1 MRPTSLNLALHQ
13 SSTSSSMSDADI
25 ESLVKTSSV
34 QWIKNNP
41 QLRFQGTDH
50 NIYQQIEAALDKIG
64 STETGRV
71 LLNAILDAHLTQT
84 DI

>member
-50 NIYQQIEAALDKIG
+50 NIYQQIE
-64 STETGRV
+64 
-71 LLNAILDAHLTQT
+71 
-84 DI
+84 